1 MLVFS
6 RDLRL
11 STRPLALAPGGG
23 GRPKPRGRLISAR
36 SRAGLLAGCALLV
49 ALTGCN
55 STQAALDG
63 GPRISDNAWLS
74 LDGAP
79 PTGPTASGK
88 SYVPPDCA
96 PASTSG
102 EAPAVNPA
110 INKCVDAMV
119 LLINVRFAEFEKG
132 LVGLNSGT
140 NLALDVAGLGLNAA
154 GALSGQSAAQILSAI
169 AGGLAGTKSAINNDV
184 LLQKSVEVI
193 IQQMVTDRAQAYQV
207 ILAREDPKGD
217 NPYTT
222 MQQAAIDLY
231 AFAAAGTWSNAIS
244 NLQACTGAQ
253 AQAGTTEVRT
263 MKKKGAKKAAADKT
277 AADAAAVDKNTNS
290 GGCASSGT

>member
-1 MLVFS
+1 
-6 RDLRL
+6 
-11 STRPLALAPGGG
+11 
-23 GRPKPRGRLISAR
+23 
-36 SRAGLLAGCALLV
+36 
-49 ALTGCN
+49 
-55 STQAALDG
+55 
-63 GPRISDNAWLS
+63 
-74 LDGAP
+74 
-79 PTGPTASGK
+79 
-88 SYVPPDCA
+88 
-96 PASTSG
+96 
-102 EAPAVNPA
+102 
-110 INKCVDAMV
+110 MV

-140 NLALDVAGLGLNAA
+140 NLVLDVTGLGLNAA

-193 IQQMVTDRAQAYQV
+193 IQQMITDRAQAYQV
-207 ILAREDPKGD
+207 ILAREDPNGD

-263 MKKKGAKKAAADKT
+263 MKKKGAKKAAAARD
-277 AADAAAVDKNTNS
+277 AVDKSAAANTVTNS
-290 GGCASSGT
+290 SGCGSSGT